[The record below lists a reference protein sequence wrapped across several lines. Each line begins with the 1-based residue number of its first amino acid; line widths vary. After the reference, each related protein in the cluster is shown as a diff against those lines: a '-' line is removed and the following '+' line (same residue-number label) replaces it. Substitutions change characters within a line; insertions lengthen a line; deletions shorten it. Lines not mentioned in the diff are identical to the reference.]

1 MRAACLVAALTLFLT
16 GWSQARLGETLNE
29 CIERYGPVIETRQAE
44 LAQSDAEMA
53 VFSKASVTVLVEFKN
68 GKAWHIR
75 FRKPLL
81 SLTEQEALLK
91 ANAAD
96 EDWSPPFV
104 AANRTFRISPDRSR
118 LSVLYERTPGIG
130 SVFDVMSREYI
141 EQYRANALDRLRK
154 PGAVEEMR
162 RSTSPL
168 PGF

>member
-1 MRAACLVAALTLFLT
+1 MRATFLVAALTLVLT

-53 VFSKASVTVLVEFKN
+53 VFSKASVTVIVEFKN

-75 FRKPLL
+75 FRKPFL

-91 ANAAD
+91 ANALD
-96 EDWSPPFV
+96 GDWSPPLVV
-104 AANRTFRISPDRSR
+104 ATRTFRISPDRSR
-118 LSVLYERTPGIG
+118 LAVLYERTVGVG
-130 SVFDVMSREYI
+130 AVFDVMNKEYI
-141 EQYRANALDRLRK
+141 DQYRANELDRIRK
-154 PGAVEEMR
+154 PGAVEEVR